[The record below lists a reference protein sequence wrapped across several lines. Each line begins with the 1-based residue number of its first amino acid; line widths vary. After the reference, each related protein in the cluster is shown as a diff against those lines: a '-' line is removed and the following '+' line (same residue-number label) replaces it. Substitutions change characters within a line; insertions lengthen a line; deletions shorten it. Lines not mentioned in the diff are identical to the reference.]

1 MSFRTVSL
9 SFLLCSASLTCLA
22 QGTKVWTES
31 HMEEWEKGR
40 PAGIAISSDGSL
52 AAAPASSLLTT
63 TPSTYIWAIASD
75 KSGNAYVATGSPATV
90 LRVTRDGK
98 STTTIFK
105 TKDMSVQAVA
115 VGPDG
120 AVYAATLPNGKVYR
134 IPAGETDV
142 DAEKAT
148 IVFDPAKVEGVK
160 PDGAAKYIWD
170 LAFGPDGALYV
181 ATGGPAAVYRVRTP
195 AGDAHAERFFESDE
209 QHIRALLFE
218 KDGSLLAGSDGDGLV
233 YRIDKDG
240 KGFILFNASKRE
252 VTALTESPT
261 GQIYVAT
268 VGEKGKSS
276 LPPLPVQGI
285 AVMTATITI
294 VTPGSVQASNNNAL
308 VPDGSEV
315 FELDPS
321 GAARKLW
328 APHDDVVYGLHWTPD
343 GLLAATGNRGRI
355 YRVQENGEFA
365 DIAHIEAS
373 QATGFAT
380 APDGFYV
387 GTSNGGKL
395 YHVSARSAEG
405 SMESDVQDAG
415 AVARWGR
422 AEVDATGPG
431 YQLSVR
437 SGNVSNAE
445 RGWSAWKSVAADT
458 GIAAPQARFA
468 QWKLTIKPGT
478 RVNAVALNYLPVNV
492 APVVDEVVVMPGA
505 RVNQQ
510 AQFQPPTPTVM
521 INLPSA
527 SANVVN
533 IQQDQATAPLQGV
546 KDKGAVTARWAAH
559 DDNGDDL
566 VFALYYRASDGRAS
580 DGRASGGITGEQ
592 NWQLLK
598 DNVTE
603 RYYTFEAAQ
612 VPDGPYQLKV
622 VASDAPSH
630 NPGEALTGER
640 SSERFVLDTA
650 TPLVSNLVARLEG
663 GGGGGGGKMHVTAEA
678 KDPSSAIARAEYSID
693 AGPWQYIEP
702 VGKISDSQTERY
714 DFSAPLPQPSDQ
726 LRVAKLPPANPNEHT
741 VTLRVVD
748 RYDNS
753 STAKTVVR

>member
-1 MSFRTVSL
+1 MSFRTVTL

-31 HMEEWEKGR
+31 HMEDWEKGR
-40 PAGIAISSDGSL
+40 PQGVAISSDGSL
-52 AAAPASSLLTT
+52 AAAPASTLTAT

-75 KSGNAYVATGSPATV
+75 KSGDAYVGTGSPATV
-90 LRVTRDGK
+90 LRIAHDGK
-98 STTTIFK
+98 TTTMFK
-105 TKDMSVQAVA
+105 TKDMSVQAIA

-120 AVYAATLPNGKVYR
+120 SVYAATLPNGKVFR
-134 IPAGETDV
+134 IPAGATDL

-148 IVFDPAKVEGVK
+148 VVFDPAKLDGVK
-160 PDGAAKYIWD
+160 PEAAPKYIWD

-195 AGDAHAERFFESDE
+195 AGGAHVDRFFESDE
-209 QHIRALLFE
+209 QHIRTLLFE

-233 YRIDKDG
+233 YRIDQEG
-240 KGFILFNASKRE
+240 KGFILFNAPKRE
-252 VTALTESPT
+252 VTALTESAE

-268 VGEKGKSS
+268 VGEKGKSN

-285 AVMTATITI
+285 LAVTATITI

-315 FELDPS
+315 YELDPS

-380 APDGFYV
+380 APDGLYV

-395 YHVSARSAEG
+395 FHLSAQSAEG
-405 SMESDVQDAG
+405 TFESDVQDVG

-422 AEVDATGPG
+422 AEVDATGSG

-437 SGNVSNAE
+437 TGNVNNAE
-445 RGWSAWKSVAADT
+445 RGWSAWKHVTADAA
-458 GIAAPQARFA
+458 AAGPQARFG
-468 QWKLTIKPGT
+468 QWKLTLKPGT
-478 RVNAVALNYLPVNV
+478 RVNAVALNYLPINL

-510 AQFQPPTPTVM
+510 AQFQPPVPTVM
-521 INLPSA
+521 ISLPSA

-533 IQQDQATAPLQGV
+533 IQQDASTQPLQGV
-546 KDKGAVTARWAAH
+546 KDKGSVTVRWAAH

-566 VFALYYRASDGRAS
+566 VFALYYHESGRNI
-580 DGRASGGITGEQ
+580 GRNTGAQ

-603 RYYTFEAAQ
+603 RYYTFDAAQ
-612 VPDGPYQLKV
+612 IPDGPYQLKV
-622 VASDAPSH
+622 MASDAPSH
-630 NPGEALTGER
+630 SPGEALTGER
-640 SSERFVLDTA
+640 TSERFVLDTA
-650 TPLVSNLVARLEG
+650 TPAVANLIARLD
-663 GGGGGGGKMHVTAEA
+663 GGKLHVTAEA
-678 KDPSSAIARAEYSID
+678 EDPASAIARAEYSID

-702 VGKISDSQTERY
+702 VGKISDATTERY
-714 DFSAPLPQPSDQ
+714 DFSAPLPQPSEQ

-741 VTLRVVD
+741 VTLRVFD

-753 STAKTVVR
+753 ATAKTVVR